1 MKIDYK
7 RYSSYEQA
15 VDGVQKQFPGLTRT
29 EAARKLYDAVP
40 LERTLQDRIMKWI
53 KQEYPQAFV
62 WKATA
67 GAYSRCGI
75 PDICCIVD
83 GQFYGFEVKRPFW
96 GKASKVQLKTM
107 EQIRAAGGVAGL
119 VSYPEDVGRMI
130 FEVMQCKGNASTTGT
145 RR

>member
-1 MKIDYK
+1 M
-7 RYSSYEQA
+7 
-15 VDGVQKQFPGLTRT
+15 TRT

-130 FEVMQCKGNASTTGT
+130 CEVMQCKGNASTTGT

>member
-1 MKIDYK
+1 M
-7 RYSSYEQA
+7 
-15 VDGVQKQFPGLTRT
+15 
-29 EAARKLYDAVP
+29 
-40 LERTLQDRIMKWI
+40 
-53 KQEYPQAFV
+53 

-130 FEVMQCKGNASTTGT
+130 CEVMQCKGNASTTGT